1 MRCRQGQTDRRRQ
14 DTVANAYHQ
23 IASALHLLAVL
34 RVIDVPPENKD
45 DWQKNFYSLDR
56 DSVKG
61 ASSRFGGLEGRNLVT
76 TFDYAADQRVA
87 KSRMGR
93 RKRPPGPTARQAW
106 AVVGEISGGYA
117 VLVEADH
124 QAGRFV
130 RLASGP

>member
-1 MRCRQGQTDRRRQ
+1 M
-14 DTVANAYHQ
+14 
-23 IASALHLLAVL
+23 SM
-34 RVIDVPPENKD
+34 
-45 DWQKNFYSLDR
+45 
-56 DSVKG
+56 KG

-93 RKRPPGPTARQAW
+93 RKRTAW
-106 AVVGEISGGYA
+106 AHRETGVGRSGRNIRRLRGTRG
-117 VLVEADH
+117 ADH